1 MKSLGR
7 ALGALAISCAFFTAA
22 GTGVAC
28 AQDEQS
34 GPITFSANVTLA
46 TDYRFRGISQTE
58 NDLALQGG
66 FDATH
71 ESGFY
76 VGTWASNLAG
86 WGTFGGANLEL
97 DLYGGLSNSLAGFDY
112 DVGVIWYVF
121 PGGASR
127 TAYGEIYG
135 SIGKNFNGVDLS
147 VGANYAPP
155 QDALSLN
162 DVNEDNIYI
171 YSDAGYALGN
181 TPFSVSAHI
190 GYTDGNGVA
199 GPNGWVPSPTGT
211 YVDWSIGVSVDLP
224 FGPLAASVTYVDT
237 DISRSEA
244 EAFQLINEGY
254 RFGIGA
260 ATAVFAITGS
270 F

>member
-1 MKSLGR
+1 MALFSRVFG
-7 ALGALAISCAFFTAA
+7 AVVGACATLGAGGAAFAEEDA
-22 GTGVAC
+22 
-28 AQDEQS
+28 S
-34 GPITFSANVTLA
+34 GPITFSANVTLT

-66 FDATH
+66 FDASH

-86 WGTFGGANLEL
+86 WGTFGGSNLEL
-97 DLYGGLSNSLAGFDY
+97 DLYGGFSNTVGDVTY
-112 DVGVIWYVF
+112 DVGVVWYVF

-127 TAYGEIYG
+127 TAYGEIYASLAKTVG
-135 SIGKNFNGVDLS
+135 PVDLTI
-147 VGANYAPP
+147 GANYAPP

-171 YSDAGYALGN
+171 YSDAAYAIGDS
-181 TPFSVSAHI
+181 PFSINAHF
-190 GYTDGNGVA
+190 GYTDGNGAA
-199 GPNGWVPSPTGT
+199 GPNGWVPSPTGYYT
-211 YVDWSIGVSVDLP
+211 DWSLGVSVDLP
-224 FGPLAASVTYVDT
+224 WGPLAMSATYIDT
-237 DISRSEA
+237 DISREEA
-244 EAFQLINEGY
+244 AAFQLINEGY

-260 ATAVFAITGS
+260 ATGVFAITGS